1 VQSSAFSADK
11 SWPVSCVI
19 RFSQGGRSAG
29 YDAPVTGRNT
39 IPNPIVPNPIVGV
52 GAVVLALVMGL
63 GWLLWPPAR
72 GEIQVARATVV
83 QAVQCGPS
91 NAQDSVRIE
100 LLDGR
105 VVPARL
111 DGCGHRPG
119 EVLTVEVSGSPPS
132 GDVLSGEVPSEN
144 VVAHLPGTGVPAAT
158 ADAQRIGAVGVAVA
172 GIAGA
177 LLAWRLRGHR
187 S

>member
-1 VQSSAFSADK
+1 M
-11 SWPVSCVI
+11 
-19 RFSQGGRSAG
+19 
-29 YDAPVTGRNT
+29 
-39 IPNPIVPNPIVGV
+39 
-52 GAVVLALVMGL
+52 VLALAMGL

-91 NAQDSVRIE
+91 DAQDSVRIE

-111 DGCGHRPG
+111 DGCGHQPG
-119 EVLTVEVSGSPPS
+119 EVLTVEVSGSSPS
-132 GDVLSGEVPSEN
+132 GD
-144 VVAHLPGTGVPAAT
+144 VVAHLPGTGVRAAT
-158 ADAQRIGAVGVAVA
+158 ADAQRIGAIGVAVA